1 MAEQKEFLSIK
12 PLDIDKFIKVNE
24 LKQITNPIFFVSN
37 NSPTPDGL
45 LSNEIFGITMQD
57 RANTFAYI
65 NLGGPHFIHPLFYSI
80 WQKIDR
86 KLPQCVHCT
95 AYFKLTKE
103 GYLEPSSE
111 EDGGETGLKFLYKN
125 RNNIHF
131 RPGSNSIDRK
141 NNIKFLERFREF
153 MFIQNYPVIPAYYR
167 DVSTQDRHVGVG
179 DINMLYAS
187 LLRTANSLKEYD
199 EYGLTLYDS
208 VIGRIQDILLNI
220 YEYFTKGNIN
230 GVSTGSGM
238 AGKFGV
244 IRSAVQ
250 SKTADYSSRLV
261 ITAPNLKVENR
272 DDMLTDLDHV
282 SVPLASVV
290 TNFYPYIL
298 TYIRNFFYN
307 EYTSQPVRDYI
318 IRDKNGKPIKT
329 VKVKLKDFRISFS
342 DDILREELDRF
353 VHGIADRF
361 RPIRMPTEDRKY
373 PDVGIWF
380 RGNLI
385 PPEKIRDETGFITP
399 DEKMPILERPMTW
412 CDLLYLAAMEVT
424 QDKMVLITRYPIDS
438 CYNQFPS
445 GINVSST
452 IKTEPMLVN
461 GKLYKHYPYIRKE
474 LIGTNT
480 TDKFV
485 DTLNMSNTLLSSC
498 GADYDGDQVTVK
510 SVYSI
515 EANAELREQLNSKR
529 HYISLAGM
537 NIAQTTNEGVMA
549 LYSLTMNGT
558 ELGQIK
564 FNDPEF

>member
-1 MAEQKEFLSIK
+1 MDEQKEFISIN
-12 PLDIDKFIKVNE
+12 PLDVEKFIELNE
-24 LKQITNPIFFVSN
+24 LRQITNPIFFSMN

-57 RANTFAYI
+57 RSNTFAYI
-65 NLGGPHFIHPLFYSI
+65 NLGGPRFIHPLFYAI
-80 WQKIDR
+80 WMRIDR
-86 KLPQCVHCT
+86 KLPQCVHGT

-125 RNNIHF
+125 KNNIHF
-131 RPGSNSIDRK
+131 RPGSNSIDRRH
-141 NNIKFLERFREF
+141 NIAFLKKFRKL

-167 DVSTQDRHVGVG
+167 DVSTQDRYVGVG
-179 DINMLYAS
+179 DINKLYAS
-187 LLRTANSLKEYD
+187 LLIATNSLKEYD

-208 VIGRIQDILLNI
+208 VIGRIQDTLLHI
-220 YEYFTKGNIN
+220 YEYFTKGTIN
-230 GVSTGSGM
+230 GIATGSGM

-261 ITAPNLKVENR
+261 ITAPNLKVENI
-272 DDMLTDLDHV
+272 DDMLTDTDHT
-282 SVPLASVV
+282 SVPLASVIA
-290 TNFYPYIL
+290 NFYPYIL
-298 TYIRNFFYN
+298 TYVRNFFSN
-307 EYTSQPVRDYI
+307 EYTSQPIRDYI
-318 IRDKNGKPIKT
+318 IRDKSGKPIKT

-353 VHGIADRF
+353 VHGVADRF
-361 RPIRMPTEDRKY
+361 RPIRMPTEDKKY

-385 PPEKIRDETGFITP
+385 PPEKIRDETGFLTP

-412 CDLLYLAAMEVT
+412 CDLFYLGAIEVT
-424 QDKMVLITRYPIDS
+424 HDKTILITRYPIDS

-445 GINVSST
+445 AINVSST
-452 IKTEPMLVN
+452 IRTEPMLVN

-485 DTLNMSNTLLSSC
+485 DTLNMSNIRLNSV
-498 GADYDGDQVTVK
+498 GGDYDGDQTTVK

-515 EANAELREQLNSKR
+515 EANAELREHLNSKK
-529 HYISLAGM
+529 HYISLAGI

-549 LYSLTMNGT
+549 LYSLTMNAT
-558 ELGQIK
+558 ELGQTK
-564 FNDPEF
+564 FNDPIF